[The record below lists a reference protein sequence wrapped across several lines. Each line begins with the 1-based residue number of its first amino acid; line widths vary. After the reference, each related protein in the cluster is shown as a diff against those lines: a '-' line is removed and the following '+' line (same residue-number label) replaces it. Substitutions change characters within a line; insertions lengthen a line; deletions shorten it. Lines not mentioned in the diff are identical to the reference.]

1 MATHSNSLAWKV
13 PWTEEPGGL
22 QSMRSQEL
30 DMTEAT
36 WHTHAG
42 TTLAMLLSLKWGLGV
57 LICALCMHAQLLQ
70 LCPTLWDP
78 MYSSLLGS
86 SVHGILRARKLECFA
101 ISSSRASS
109 RSRD

>member
-1 MATHSNSLAWKV
+1 MSYSPQGST
-13 PWTEEPGGL
+13 
-22 QSMRSQEL
+22 EL

-42 TTLAMLLSLKWGLGV
+42 TSLAMLLSLKWEFGV

-86 SVHGILRARKLECFA
+86 SVHGILQARTLEWLA
-101 ISSSRASS
+101 ISFSNA
-109 RSRD
+109 